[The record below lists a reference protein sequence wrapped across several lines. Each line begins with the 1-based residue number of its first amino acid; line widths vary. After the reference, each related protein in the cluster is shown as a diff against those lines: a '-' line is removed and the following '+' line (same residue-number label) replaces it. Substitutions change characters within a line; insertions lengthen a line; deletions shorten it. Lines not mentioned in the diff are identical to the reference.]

1 MLTLLL
7 DHTADI
13 TLTNNNG
20 FNALHHAALR
30 GNPRYDFVIVFYFFS
45 SFSAICDALKLLSMA
60 RRRVLHNDASHD
72 AAGSALY
79 MLARFIYIERVH
91 ISALCTQIRL
101 IFHVDGCARERLSFI
116 SARIWYYSA
125 CAHPTRP
132 RINYFIK

>member
-1 MLTLLL
+1 
-7 DHTADI
+7 
-13 TLTNNNG
+13 
-20 FNALHHAALR
+20 
-30 GNPRYDFVIVFYFFS
+30 
-45 SFSAICDALKLLSMA
+45 MA

-132 RINYFIK
+132 RINYFIKCAKRRRRLAKKRNADANGRGPAATTATNRSPGVGMIYRGGVLERKKYG